1 MLRRLPAVTTSAWPA
16 VIGLVMMVVIIGLL
30 VWCVRLLD
38 EASQHGEFSLTLAGC
53 MVGSA
58 AIGLAT
64 VMVITL
70 TGPQAPL
77 VHVFR

>member
-1 MLRRLPAVTTSAWPA
+1 VSAAVPASLWPA
-16 VIGLVMMVVIIGLL
+16 VIGLVMMAGIIALVFWSLQLL
-30 VWCVRLLD
+30 QAAGD
-38 EASQHGEFSLTLAGC
+38 DHEFSLTLAGC